1 LKIRS
6 ADFCI
11 TLAKSPSKTSGR
23 GFLFVQS
30 SLHFVGLGLIYQRGL
45 TGQQLKLGVL
55 RMADMEKYEK
65 RATERRLIKT
75 EVTFKTKDDI
85 YRAKSVDMSDN
96 GIRII
101 TEKPVDI
108 RIQIKEEDKQVQYE
122 AQLVWARV
130 KDDGTMEYG
139 LKC

>member
-1 LKIRS
+1 
-6 ADFCI
+6 
-11 TLAKSPSKTSGR
+11 
-23 GFLFVQS
+23 
-30 SLHFVGLGLIYQRGL
+30 
-45 TGQQLKLGVL
+45 
-55 RMADMEKYEK
+55 MADMEKYEK